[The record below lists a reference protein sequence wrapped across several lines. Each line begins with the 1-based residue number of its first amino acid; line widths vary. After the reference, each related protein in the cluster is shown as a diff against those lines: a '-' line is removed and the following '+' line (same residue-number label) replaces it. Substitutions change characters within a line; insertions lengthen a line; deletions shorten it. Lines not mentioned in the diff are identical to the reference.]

1 MRLPRLLTPALESG
15 GKALRETGRLTP
27 SALSAELSMIPLSR
41 ARMTLREDDL
51 PIQVHDFVELFGQNG
66 SLGIFR
72 VNQITTEYARQ
83 REVELSHALDV
94 FSDAVILLEQGFSG
108 TVGEALARIIAGQTV
123 QVDGQACWQL
133 GTVEDG
139 AECTV
144 NGTCVN
150 AMQWLTDLAKQEEDY
165 CFAFD
170 FSRFPWVLH
179 FVKQEDAVLS
189 EFRLPRNVENCRVT
203 LDDGKL
209 CTRLYLSVD
218 AEDGS
223 EPACEVYDDAAGQAK
238 WGVICRT
245 AGVKSAETPDRAAWA
260 RAYFA
265 RHGSPAVQ
273 IFISGLEL
281 NRLTGERLD
290 EMYLGRICRV
300 ALPEYGQVF
309 AERIVCLRYPNLLRD
324 PARVEVS
331 LANRQETAEGT
342 FASLHGQ
349 MLASGVRTEK
359 ISREVQRNTYSL
371 TAQDRHIT
379 AQGEILH
386 KAGLEIDPHGVWL
399 YASEDGPNYALG
411 ASFKVQA
418 DNITAEVR
426 RATEEEGNLSAQILV
441 QAGRIDLKADQ
452 STVTAQGER
461 LSAAEI
467 AIDGANAAIK
477 LKADQSTVTDL
488 TSRVSQAEIDIDGA
502 EAAIKL
508 KASQSDVTDLTNR
521 VSQAE
526 IDIDGAEAA
535 IALKASQSDVT
546 DLTNRVSQAEIDI
559 DGAEAAIKLKA
570 SQSDVTDL
578 TNRVSQAEID
588 IDGAEAAITLKVAK
602 GDVSTQ
608 LAVECG
614 NVTISGGNLRV
625 SGYITTNGLVSTLGS
640 YTHNISSTGTISANK
655 LTGGTLTLDGDDL
668 TSKTITWIDG
678 DITTF
683 AADKQ
688 LDLRHY
694 HDFTIEE
701 SGGTIT
707 ITPGA
712 ATKTQT
718 PQSFNM
724 ADTKFYKDAVSAA
737 KASGA
742 SGVTLSGS
750 WDSDEL
756 STSAKWTVTAS
767 NSKTKAVSLRL
778 VRETVAGTD
787 QVSLRDGDN
796 YIAARYL
803 MPSTPSYTPVTYARG
818 GLNNFNNGNKA
829 TLYYFVGAPGEES
842 SKYRSAGNYYWCW
855 SSGSQSLRTLY
866 EQA

>member
-535 IALKASQSDVT
+535 I
-546 DLTNRVSQAEIDI
+546 
-559 DGAEAAIKLKA
+559 
-570 SQSDVTDL
+570 
-578 TNRVSQAEID
+578 
-588 IDGAEAAITLKVAK
+588 TLKVAK